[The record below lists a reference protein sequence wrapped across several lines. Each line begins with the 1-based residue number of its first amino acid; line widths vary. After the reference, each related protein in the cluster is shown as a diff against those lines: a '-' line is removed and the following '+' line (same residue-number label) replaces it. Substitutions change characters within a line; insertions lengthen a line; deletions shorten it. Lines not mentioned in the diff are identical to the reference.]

1 MRTHGKLIKWNDERG
16 FGFIETGAG
25 REQFFVHISAFPHDG
40 VRPRIGELVSFEPD
54 QGSDGRKRGR
64 DSLWYPRVMR
74 TSAASCDAGL
84 QGSTRGER
92 LVSRVDIDGRSKCL
106 Q

>member
-25 REQFFVHISAFPHDG
+25 REEIFVHISAFPHDG

-54 QGSDGRKRGR
+54 QGSDGRKRAVSYWIGE
-64 DSLWYPRVMR
+64 DTGMIG
-74 TSAASCDAGL
+74 ASWGVEWCVAGL
-84 QGSTRGER
+84 DRNWAYNPR
-92 LVSRVDIDGRSKCL
+92 CKMARP
-106 Q
+106 